1 MTLAFS
7 TKSLDW
13 KTQYSF
19 DPVGYATTKTEMIS
33 FKRTGPDPSP
43 GVWIHDKTS
52 QYNHFHGSSYPSKI
66 SVVSNN
72 DPSATKIFEAF
83 SVEGNKG
90 DWSAT
95 FTTETGETQRSS
107 FSAGSLVEKEG
118 KHYSDI
124 PKNTLN
130 AAMRLAYVGETTWG
144 NLRAMTDAPYAT
156 TRLGR
161 IKLTSKIH
169 AIPTD
174 LLAAQI
180 PELTNEQALELFGD
194 DDGYG
199 NSTYLQIINYS
210 PIPKRLSGYGPVF
223 NFETNLNPLEADVYP
238 TYYRFNSFTG
248 EIEQFV
254 SGALA
259 SDPPVPNNYVGISDL
274 TQTLFSTNVWLSLG
288 NSNTYDALPISLYSI
303 SPVEVNGEDMRGEY
317 MRVDIERSG
326 NDYYELYAVNVDQH
340 KTKLDHS
347 LGQNN

>member
-107 FSAGSLVEKEG
+107 FSAGSLVEREG

-130 AAMRLAYVGETTWG
+130 SAMRLAYVGETTWG
-144 NLRAMTDAPYAT
+144 NLREMHDDSTGPSSG
-156 TRLGR
+156 RL
-161 IKLTSKIH
+161 KLTSKIH

-174 LLAAQI
+174 LLAVKL
-180 PELTNEQALELFGD
+180 PELTNEESLELFDD

-199 NSTYLQIINYS
+199 NSKYFAN
-210 PIPKRLSGYGPVF
+210 IPDSFKNDVWRLSGFGVAYSFDTP
-223 NFETNLNPLEADVYP
+223 LNDPEESFS
-238 TYYRFNSFTG
+238 TSHRFNSFTG
-248 EIEQFV
+248 EIEQFTALNNATEPNPYLSPV
-254 SGALA
+254 SLA
-259 SDPPVPNNYVGISDL
+259 QSLFYNSYL
-274 TQTLFSTNVWLSLG
+274 TFLYT
-288 NSNTYDALPISLYSI
+288 NTYDAMPISLYSI
-303 SPVEVNGEDMRGEY
+303 SPVEVNGEDMTG
-317 MRVDIERSG
+317 S
-326 NDYYELYAVNVDQH
+326 
-340 KTKLDHS
+340 
-347 LGQNN
+347 